1 LPGSTGS
8 TGGIPSQPIKII
20 GEYIWRAS
28 IEIMEGKEHLMC
40 GRAPSS
46 EEVEQLERPESEE
59 TLTEISSIRWN
70 RQGHHPVRE
79 EVRGS
84 APRAVEEIAAF

>member
-1 LPGSTGS
+1 MWLKS
-8 TGGIPSQPIKII
+8 
-20 GEYIWRAS
+20 
-28 IEIMEGKEHLMC
+28 
-40 GRAPSS
+40 APSS
-46 EEVEQLERPESEE
+46 EEVERLEKPENVE

-84 APRAVEEIAAF
+84 APRAVEEIAVY